1 MQGGLSGEARDQ
13 GAGSGGPAIGDDAL
27 GGVDV
32 ATLYARVLPLA
43 RVAAPDGVDG
53 FDVLQEAMVR
63 TLARHPGFSGVRDPP
78 AYLSRAVVNVSRT
91 WARRSRRDRERAES
105 VAPPEAQLDDD
116 TGDLDALLGELP
128 PRQRVC
134 LYLRFVEDLPVE
146 QVAVTMG
153 CSVGTVK
160 SQTAK
165 ALASLRR
172 TTAAAEWSDH
182 G

>member
-1 MQGGLSGEARDQ
+1 M
-13 GAGSGGPAIGDDAL
+13 
-27 GGVDV
+27 

-43 RVAAPDGVDG
+43 RVAAPNGVDG
-53 FDVLQEAMVR
+53 LDVLQEALVR
-63 TLARHPGFSGVRDPP
+63 TLVRHPEFTGVRDPA
-78 AYLSRAVVNVSRT
+78 AYLSRAVVNVART
-91 WARRSRRDRERAES
+91 WARRSHRELERATR
-105 VAPPEAQLDDD
+105 VAQTAEYHDEEVGELD
-116 TGDLDALLGELP
+116 GLLGRLP

-146 QVAVTMG
+146 KVAATMG

-165 ALASLRR
+165 ALATLRR
-172 TTAAAEWSDH
+172 STTEAEWSDH

>member
-1 MQGGLSGEARDQ
+1 MAR
-13 GAGSGGPAIGDDAL
+13 
-27 GGVDV
+27 
-32 ATLYARVLPLA
+32 LYARVLPLA

-53 FDVLQEAMVR
+53 LDVLQEAMAR
-63 TLARHPGFSGVRDPP
+63 TLARHPEFAGVRDPA
-78 AYLSRAVVNVSRT
+78 AYLSRAVVNVART
-91 WARRSRRDRERAES
+91 WARRSRRDLERATR
-105 VAPPEAQLDDD
+105 VAPSGQHHDEDLGELD
-116 TGDLDALLGELP
+116 GLLGNLP

-134 LYLRFVEDLPVE
+134 LYLRFVEDLSVE
-146 QVAVTMG
+146 QVAATMG

-172 TTAAAEWSDH
+172 STTAAEWSDH

>member
-1 MQGGLSGEARDQ
+1 VE
-13 GAGSGGPAIGDDAL
+13 

-53 FDVLQEAMVR
+53 LDVLQEALVR
-63 TLARHPGFSGVRDPP
+63 TLSRHPEFAGVRDPA
-78 AYLSRAVVNVSRT
+78 AYLSRTVINVART
-91 WARRSRRDRERAES
+91 WARRSRRDLERAVR
-105 VAPPEAQLDDD
+105 VAPGIEQHDDEIAELD
-116 TGDLDALLGELP
+116 GLLNRLP

-146 QVAVTMG
+146 QVAATMG
-153 CSVGTVK
+153 CSAGTVK

-165 ALASLRR
+165 ALATLRR
-172 TTAAAEWSDH
+172 AAAAEEWSDH

>member
-1 MQGGLSGEARDQ
+1 VAR
-13 GAGSGGPAIGDDAL
+13 
-27 GGVDV
+27 
-32 ATLYARVLPLA
+32 LYARVLPLA

-63 TLARHPGFSGVRDPP
+63 TLARHPEFAGVRDPA
-78 AYLSRAVVNVSRT
+78 AYVSRTVVNVART
-91 WARRSRRDRERAES
+91 WARRSRRDLERA
-105 VAPPEAQLDDD
+105 VRAAPASEHHDEELTELDMWLS
-116 TGDLDALLGELP
+116 GLP

-146 QVAVTMG
+146 RVAETMG

-165 ALASLRR
+165 ALNTLRR
-172 TTAAAEWSDH
+172 STTAAEWSDH

>member
-1 MQGGLSGEARDQ
+1 
-13 GAGSGGPAIGDDAL
+13 
-27 GGVDV
+27 V
-32 ATLYARVLPLA
+32 AMLYARVLPLA

-53 FDVLQEAMVR
+53 LDLVQEAMVR
-63 TLARHPGFSGVRDPP
+63 TLARHPDFAGVRDPA
-78 AYLSRAVVNVSRT
+78 AYLSRAVVNLSRT
-91 WARRSRRDRERAES
+91 WARRSRRDLERAAR
-105 VAPPEAQLDDD
+105 VAPTEARVDDEA
-116 TGDLDALLGELP
+116 GELDALLSGLP

-134 LYLRFVEDLPVE
+134 LFLRFVEDLPVE
-146 QVAVTMG
+146 QVAATMG

-172 TTAAAEWSDH
+172 TTRADEWSDH